1 MTQGTQTREFNY
13 VEDLADGFIALATA
27 PGIDGELFNLGCG
40 REVSMRDMATMILE
54 LMGNPIT
61 PEFGALPER
70 PIEIYRM
77 HADVSRTKERVGWES
92 KISLEEGLQRTIDW
106 YREALASGS
115 SPFAS

>member
-1 MTQGTQTREFNY
+1 MR
-13 VEDLADGFIALATA
+13 DLAIT
-27 PGIDGELFNLGCG
+27 
-40 REVSMRDMATMILE
+40 ILR
-54 LMGNPIT
+54 LMGDPIT

-77 HADVSRTKERVGWES
+77 HADVTKTREQVGWTS
-92 KISLEEGLQRTIDW
+92 KISLEEGLERTISW